1 MEVSVNGEDKV
12 YSGGDYKLWNAF
24 DNYFTVG
31 CNLQGDETGAYANVK
46 FYSLDVTH

>member
-1 MEVSVNGEDKV
+1 MKVSVNGEDKV
-12 YSGGDYKLWNAF
+12 YSGGDYKLWGSF